1 MSEQEKV
8 LHNILTAT
16 QAGTIIV
23 RLAKTL
29 EIPLYEAF
37 HRFMTSRTY
46 AQFRTPGSIMS
57 TLSDPAIV
65 NEYLHETSKD
75 SFKL

>member
-1 MSEQEKV
+1 MSEQERV

-29 EIPLYEAF
+29 NISTYEAF
-37 HRFMTSRTY
+37 RRFMMSRTY

-65 NEYLHETSKD
+65 NEYLRETSKD
-75 SFKL
+75 TFKL